1 MKFKKSKE
9 RCKGLFVKKGKKK
22 PEAPSHRTLRVG
34 EEMKHILA
42 TIFMREEVAIAGVN
56 TMMLT
61 VTEVRAMPD
70 LKTAIV
76 YVMTLNG
83 ERVDEVI
90 GLLEENNYLIR
101 MALAKQL
108 TLKFTP
114 SLKFLKDTT
123 FDEASKISALLRG
136 L

>member
-1 MKFKKSKE
+1 M
-9 RCKGLFVKKGKKK
+9 KKGKKK

-34 EEMKHILA
+34 EEIKHILA
-42 TIFMREEVAIAGVN
+42 TIFMREEVPIPGVK
-56 TMMLT
+56 TTMLT

-70 LKTAIV
+70 LKTVIV

-83 ERVDEVI
+83 ERVDEVLE
-90 GLLEENNYLIR
+90 LLEQNNYLIR

-123 FDEASKISALLRG
+123 FDEAFKIDALLKG

>member
-1 MKFKKSKE
+1 MRKE
-9 RCKGLFVKKGKKK
+9 KKK
-22 PEAPSHRTLRVG
+22 KEPSHRILRVG

-42 TIFMREEVAIAGVN
+42 TIFMREEVTIAGVN

-76 YVMTLNG
+76 YIMTLNG
-83 ERVDEVI
+83 ERVDEVVE
-90 GLLEENNYLIR
+90 LLEENNYLIR

-136 L
+136 V

>member
-1 MKFKKSKE
+1 MRKE
-9 RCKGLFVKKGKKK
+9 KKK
-22 PEAPSHRTLRVG
+22 KEPSHRTLRVG

-42 TIFMREEVAIAGVN
+42 TIFMREEVTIAGVN

-76 YVMTLNG
+76 YIMTLNG

-90 GLLEENNYLIR
+90 ELLEENNYLIR

-136 L
+136 VSLALVRQ

>member
-1 MKFKKSKE
+1 MRKE
-9 RCKGLFVKKGKKK
+9 KKK

-42 TIFMREEVAIAGVN
+42 TIFMREEVTIAGVN
-56 TMMLT
+56 TMKIT

-76 YVMTLNG
+76 YIMTLNG

-90 GLLEENNYLIR
+90 ELLEENNYLVR

-114 SLKFLKDTT
+114 SLKFEKDIT
-123 FDEASKISALLRG
+123 FDEASKINQLLKQSMVSSPN
-136 L
+136 

>member
-1 MKFKKSKE
+1 M
-9 RCKGLFVKKGKKK
+9 KKGKKK